1 MTQVK
6 EACVIVYFYIIYDVK
21 VINYMS
27 DKLKLFL
34 QENRQLVIEEDFS
47 ALLQKCPV
55 ELRTELRELYGEVEA
70 EFDRKLDPEM
80 YVAWWYAGDKTSISA
95 HDLNVT
101 KLKDAPVTEDTPY
114 LLIVTEYKK
123 IPDIQHVVKFE
134 GDYYILDDDIK
145 SRIDAARTKKLAK
158 ERKARN
164 VATGRDVFNREFN
177 AARKELH
184 GYRDESCAIRYD
196 RKIDGIHMFYA
207 YPSSVQ
213 YATPLKIG
221 VEYNEDDKKTKIG
234 TVYRWFRDYYK
245 FDNGVAEVTT
255 TSAEITNTI
264 LNLAKRY
271 IGKRSIQ
278 NS

>member
-1 MTQVK
+1 
-6 EACVIVYFYIIYDVK
+6 
-21 VINYMS
+21 MS

-34 QENRQLVIEEDFS
+34 QEHRQLVIDEDFS

-95 HDLNVT
+95 YDLNVT

-123 IPDIQHVVKFE
+123 IPDISHVVKFE

-145 SRIDAARTKKLAK
+145 SKIDAARTKKLAK

-177 AARKELH
+177 TAKKELH
-184 GYRDESCAIRYD
+184 GYVDDSCSIRYD
-196 RKIDGIHMFYA
+196 RKIDGIHLFYA

-213 YATPLKIG
+213 YANPIKIG
-221 VEYNEDDKKTKIG
+221 VEYNENDKKTQVG

-245 FDNGVAEVTT
+245 FNNDESEVTT
-255 TSAEITNTI
+255 TSAEIISTVI
-264 LNLAKRY
+264 NLAKKY
-271 IGKRSIQ
+271 ISKSSTK
-278 NS
+278 NT

>member
-1 MTQVK
+1 
-6 EACVIVYFYIIYDVK
+6 
-21 VINYMS
+21 MS
-27 DKLKLFL
+27 DKLKSFL
-34 QENRQLVIEEDFS
+34 QKNRQLVVEENFS
-47 ALLQKCPV
+47 ELLQRCPI
-55 ELRTELRELYGEVEA
+55 ELRSELRELYGEFEA

-95 HDLNVT
+95 YDLNVT

-123 IPDIQHVVKFE
+123 IPDISHVVKFE

-145 SRIDAARTKKLAK
+145 SKIDAARTKKLAK

-177 AARKELH
+177 IAKKELH
-184 GYRDESCAIRYD
+184 GYVDDSCSIRYD
-196 RKIDGIHMFYA
+196 GKIDGVHTFYA

-213 YATPLKIG
+213 YANPIIIG
-221 VEYNEDDKKTKIG
+221 VEYDENNKKTNIG
-234 TVYRWFRDYYK
+234 TRYRYFRNYYK
-245 FDNGVAEVTT
+245 FNNDVSEVTT
-255 TSAEITNTI
+255 TSSEITSTVI
-264 LNLAKRY
+264 NLAKKY
-271 IGKRSIQ
+271 LNKRSNK